1 MCLNDEADYIGSVSL
16 LSVMPQLLAG
26 VAGGGAGLFGG
37 KGAQGWT
44 GRLIVSGFP
53 ASEGAVVKAA
63 ILREIGEACGAVAM
77 RSAEV

>member
-1 MCLNDEADYIGSVSL
+1 MCLNDEADYIGSVTL

-37 KGAQGWT
+37 KGAEGSR

-53 ASEGAVVKAA
+53 ASTGAVVRAA